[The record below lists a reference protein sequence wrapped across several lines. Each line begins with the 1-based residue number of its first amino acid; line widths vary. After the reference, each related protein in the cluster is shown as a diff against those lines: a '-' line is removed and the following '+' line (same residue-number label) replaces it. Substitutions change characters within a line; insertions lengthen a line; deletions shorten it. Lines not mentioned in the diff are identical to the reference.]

1 MVRCGFEDD
10 PEFLETV
17 PVGQLPTLT
26 GMRPHVQL
34 IRRDVVL
41 TNEVK
46 HCRKEI
52 KELIICLGN
61 E

>member
-34 IRRDVVL
+34 IRQASGRCSDERGQTL
-41 TNEVK
+41 P
-46 HCRKEI
+46 
-52 KELIICLGN
+52 
-61 E
+61 